1 MFIFYTDIHQKILV
15 DNYYYFH
22 EKQLKQLL

>member
-1 MFIFYTDIHQKILV
+1 MFIFYTGIHQKILA

>member
-1 MFIFYTDIHQKILV
+1 MFIFYTGIHQKIFV
-15 DNYYYFH
+15 DIYYYFH